1 MSLSLFGIILG
12 LVLLMFL
19 AYKGYSIIWVAPVCA
34 VVVAVL
40 SGYAILDAYI
50 GDYMKGMADY
60 VLQWFPAFFLG
71 AVYGKVMDLTGS
83 ARSLGNALVKLIG
96 PRFAVAAVVIPCLL
110 MTYGGISLFVVVF
123 VIYPM
128 GYSIYRAADLPGT
141 PQIQNLI
148 PTDYYGTTTMAAP
161 LLSLVAC
168 AVMLLPAYIYLEWRV
183 RQSRRKGLHFVPDPK
198 HKEVDHDSK
207 ALPSWHWVTGIVPL
221 VVVVLML
228 NLFPWLL
235 NRFAGIE
242 LASNYAIVIALVGG
256 ILVACLLN
264 LNQAKTLLPAINEG
278 ANGSMGAIMNTACAV
293 GFGSVVKVV
302 PGFASLT
309 SIALNMPG
317 SILFSEAV
325 AVNLLAG
332 ATGSA
337 SGGMSIA
344 LSALGPKYAEMAAGN
359 TGVLE
364 ALHRIASISSGGLDT
379 LPHNG
384 AVLTLLAVS
393 NCTHK
398 ESYIDICITTCII
411 PLVSSLGLALIWGL
425 FL

>member
-1 MSLSLFGIILG
+1 MTFVKKVTKNQLFLPLFSMVLVMLVNIIYDVANGNPAFNFFSISINNGILYGRLIDILNRGSEAAILALGMTLVVSASAGTDISVGSVMSLAGG
-12 LVLLMFL
+12 VCCVLLAGFGNVNVNEYAIPL
-19 AYKGYSIIWVAPVCA
+19 WLG
-34 VVVAVL
+34 VVA
-40 SGYAILDAYI
+40 
-50 GDYMKGMADY
+50 
-60 VLQWFPAFFLG
+60 
-71 AVYGKVMDLTGS
+71 
-83 ARSLGNALVKLIG
+83 
-96 PRFAVAAVVIPCLL
+96 
-110 MTYGGISLFVVVF
+110 
-123 VIYPM
+123 
-128 GYSIYRAADLPGT
+128 
-141 PQIQNLI
+141 
-148 PTDYYGTTTMAAP
+148 
-161 LLSLVAC
+161 
-168 AVMLLPAYIYLEWRV
+168 
-183 RQSRRKGLHFVPDPK
+183 
-198 HKEVDHDSK
+198 
-207 ALPSWHWVTGIVPL
+207 
-221 VVVVLML
+221 
-228 NLFPWLL
+228 
-235 NRFAGIE
+235 
-242 LASNYAIVIALVGG
+242 G